1 MSVKDN
7 TDSANGISFRRLAF
21 QSLPEIWTYQIVAGI
36 LMLIPVSAIN
46 RIIGMVTASPDAVFT
61 TANIKAFLLNWR
73 MPVLVLLETALSLV
87 YMVSEILGPILLNDD
102 ILSGRQEG
110 TLKKLKDA
118 SAGLRRLINPTGAL
132 IILYI
137 LVLAPLCGI
146 GYTVSMSSS
155 LRIPNFIMDVITA
168 TPLLLILYFLAL
180 ILLIWLGYRFIFVFH
195 AVILD
200 GMDTKG
206 AIKHS
211 SQLVKNNRKSL
222 LKGILV
228 TCLILVAIRI
238 LTLFLL
244 MVIPQSILAVMSAE
258 GRGIFAASAG
268 SGARDA
274 IVFRRSVCIFVITA
288 GRYLYSVISLMCSS
302 YFMLRLNCFYRT
314 LTSGEQQ
321 SFPSRPKRS
330 RYYRKII
337 FLVFIMLL
345 IMLLSVA
352 LGNVFDEIIGL
363 TGKAQ
368 IVAHRAGGDM
378 ASENSLEGL
387 EAAIEHNCYGS
398 EIDVQR
404 TADGYYIINHDGDF
418 GRLTGVAQKPEEMTL
433 EEILQ
438 LRIKDTTG
446 SGALLTVPTIEEMLE
461 AVKGREKL
469 FIELKGTTADHRMVD
484 DLVAIIREYG
494 CVDDVILIS
503 LSYDVINYAETNYP
517 EFETGVLFFAGIGD
531 VSELNCDILLM
542 EEKAATLYR
551 IERIHS
557 ADKKAAV
564 WTVNTETGMKH
575 FLIGSVDLIIT
586 DKVEM
591 GQQMIGQLA
600 GRDEYMVILDYMD
613 DILKIIL

>member
-314 LTSGEQQ
+314 LTSGGQQ

-337 FLVFIMLL
+337 FLVFIMLF

-378 ASENSLEGL
+378 ASENSLAL
-387 EAAIEHNCYGS
+387 P
-398 EIDVQR
+398 
-404 TADGYYIINHDGDF
+404 T
-418 GRLTGVAQKPEEMTL
+418 
-433 EEILQ
+433 
-438 LRIKDTTG
+438 DTTSSTLTEISAVSPG
-446 SGALLTVPTIEEMLE
+446 SR
-461 AVKGREKL
+461 K
-469 FIELKGTTADHRMVD
+469 
-484 DLVAIIREYG
+484 
-494 CVDDVILIS
+494 S
-503 LSYDVINYAETNYP
+503 LR
-517 EFETGVLFFAGIGD
+517 
-531 VSELNCDILLM
+531 
-542 EEKAATLYR
+542 K
-551 IERIHS
+551 
-557 ADKKAAV
+557 
-564 WTVNTETGMKH
+564 
-575 FLIGSVDLIIT
+575 
-586 DKVEM
+586 
-591 GQQMIGQLA
+591 
-600 GRDEYMVILDYMD
+600 
-613 DILKIIL
+613 